1 MQFQEENKRLKK
13 QLRSAQDWIR
23 HEVNH
28 SKQSIQHI
36 DEMLGENISFHED
49 DCREKIQNFFPPLI
63 YMFLSDEEISCLI
76 SSELIYAQI
85 LQGECLDGMNVILW
99 YHKVLDAFIEKYIT
113 LWFREY
119 VSQKKIPDIH
129 DPLEGFLEQVCEKK
143 YSISAGR
150 LFQLCEKIKNEE
162 KLLWYQLM
170 FQQYIEYR
178 KDIKKALLESD
189 FLLQCRELV
198 EKEYVWEKRHSGF
211 LEKQE
216 TAYARNLYIGK
227 LRDTNCLLW
236 IIAASQQEV
245 I

>member
-85 LQGECLDGMNVILW
+85 LQGECLDGMNVIL
-99 YHKVLDAFIEKYIT
+99 
-113 LWFREY
+113 
-119 VSQKKIPDIH
+119 
-129 DPLEGFLEQVCEKK
+129 
-143 YSISAGR
+143 
-150 LFQLCEKIKNEE
+150 
-162 KLLWYQLM
+162 
-170 FQQYIEYR
+170 
-178 KDIKKALLESD
+178 
-189 FLLQCRELV
+189 
-198 EKEYVWEKRHSGF
+198 
-211 LEKQE
+211 
-216 TAYARNLYIGK
+216 
-227 LRDTNCLLW
+227 
-236 IIAASQQEV
+236 
-245 I
+245 